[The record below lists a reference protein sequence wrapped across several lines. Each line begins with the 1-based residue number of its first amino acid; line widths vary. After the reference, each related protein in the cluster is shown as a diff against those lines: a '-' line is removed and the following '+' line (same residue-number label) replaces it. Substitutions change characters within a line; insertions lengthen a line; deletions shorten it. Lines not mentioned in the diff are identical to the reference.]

1 MFLFYLVGL
10 LISIKSHIALN
21 GTACKKVVFLGVL
34 LVLGFILLF
43 FIYFLVWIF
52 LGQHSVFAFTDNEM
66 EKIASNQV
74 VYLLFL
80 FMLLPSCSL
89 DSLFRFL

>member
-1 MFLFYLVGL
+1 MFLFYLGS

-43 FIYFLVWIF
+43 FIYLFIF
-52 LGQHSVFAFTDNEM
+52 WFGYF
-66 EKIASNQV
+66 
-74 VYLLFL
+74 
-80 FMLLPSCSL
+80 
-89 DSLFRFL
+89 

>member
-1 MFLFYLVGL
+1 MFLFYLVGS

-43 FIYFLVWIF
+43 FIYFFGLDIF
-52 LGQHSVFAFTDNEM
+52 RSAFCFCIYGQ
-66 EKIASNQV
+66 
-74 VYLLFL
+74 
-80 FMLLPSCSL
+80 
-89 DSLFRFL
+89 

>member
-1 MFLFYLVGL
+1 MFLFYLVGS

-43 FIYFLVWIF
+43 FIYLFFGLDIF
-52 LGQHSVFAFTDNEM
+52 RSAFCFCIYGQ
-66 EKIASNQV
+66 
-74 VYLLFL
+74 
-80 FMLLPSCSL
+80 
-89 DSLFRFL
+89 

>member
-1 MFLFYLVGL
+1 MFLFYLVGS

-66 EKIASNQV
+66 EK
-74 VYLLFL
+74 
-80 FMLLPSCSL
+80 LLPTKLFTSCFSSCCCL
-89 DSLFRFL
+89 VAH